1 MGWRAAKA
9 SGGASMPVSKGG
21 SFAEGFASTFVP
33 MLNNAVSSYADEQKE
48 KRMLEL
54 KESLYR
60 KRPVKSSTA
69 ASDKKDKEEL
79 REITSLANELGVTP
93 TEAASLYYAHDKD
106 ASMAADTY
114 NSDVRSG
121 VVVGDII
128 PSSPQQDE
136 VLPDPLS
143 PDMTDDLSQTEPTT
157 PTEEPVV
164 GAVETAAEEEDV
176 AMSDALGLAP
186 ETPAFKS
193 FDVASLGTI
202 TEDLALLTEGDNTGA
217 VEAAAT
223 AIDESIEV
231 ADASGQVPE
240 VTYDAIQETGAT
252 AQETRSIL
260 KAGTRLSQVYAIPE
274 PAKITSVQEAQAAMD
289 VLDARSEAI
298 GGVDTYDRDMRPIL
312 EARIRSL
319 TELPDLGAMLQ
330 NNERDKLQ
338 EFYEN
343 GYRQYENV
351 TDPAQLQAHRERA
364 GVLLSQANSMPEIPQ
379 TLPELRALQTRMK
392 TGEFTGVP
400 TEWKAALN
408 TATRTAELQDRYG
421 ERLTP
426 EWLFDPSRE
435 VSELQGLQSAVSSVL
450 GTDSLVLADINA
462 AITTKNGN
470 PDLVEIVDITK
481 DNYIQAAE
489 DARMKG
495 QSEYATRVME
505 LGARLVEADRDD
517 DAEAAAA
524 MAELGKVTARF
535 QEIENVTGD
544 RTRGYLGAVDAA
556 YSLSRI
562 LEKNPDILRVAGGA
576 LPATIK
582 GVVGEVSALT
592 TLMGSPD
599 AKMDGEA
606 ALRSV
611 AAYERRVNK
620 AFGEGKLDEAAR
632 AYAMFQAQETR
643 LAFQIARMQQG
654 PAGVISNQDFD
665 SALRSVRASRD
676 PNTWADSIRGLI
688 IRDEVGV
695 QSAIRD
701 FGNLSNV
708 KLAVQMQDKLGLNDI
723 VSVAPLEQ
731 RIQDAGL
738 NEAYQ
743 WMTSGNPLIPTETPT
758 ELGTPGSSAKNPV
771 SVTTP
776 EEANA
781 LPEGQFYVTPDGTIR
796 KR

>member
-9 SGGASMPVSKGG
+9 SGGASMPVSEGG
-21 SFAEGFASTFVP
+21 SFAEGFASSFVP
-33 MLNNAVSSYADEQKE
+33 MFNSAVSSYADEQKE

-69 ASDKKDKEEL
+69 ASDRKDKEDL
-79 REITSLANELGVTP
+79 REITSLANELGVTT
-93 TEAASLYYAHDKD
+93 TEAASLYYAHDRD
-106 ASMAADTY
+106 ASMAADSY

-136 VLPDPLS
+136 VIPDPLS
-143 PDMTDDLSQTEPTT
+143 PDTTDDLSQTEPATS
-157 PTEEPVV
+157 TEEPVV
-164 GAVETAAEEEDV
+164 GAAETAAEDADLV
-176 AMSDALGLAP
+176 MSDALGIAP
-186 ETPAFKS
+186 KEPAFER

-217 VEAAAT
+217 VEAAAA

-231 ADASGQVPE
+231 ADASGQVPQ
-240 VTYDAIQETGAT
+240 VTYDDVQETGAT
-252 AQETRSIL
+252 TQETRSIL

-298 GGVDTYDRDMRPIL
+298 GGTDSYDRDMRPIL

-330 NNERDKLQ
+330 NNERDRLQ

-408 TATRTAELQDRYG
+408 TATRTAELQNRYG

-435 VSELQGLQSAVSSVL
+435 VSELEGLQSAVSSVL
-450 GTDSLVLADINA
+450 GSDSVLLADITA
-462 AITTKNGN
+462 AISTKKEN

-517 DAEAAAA
+517 DAEAVAA

-535 QEIENVTGD
+535 QAEDVKVGEQA
-544 RTRGYLGAVDAA
+544 RGYLGAVDAA

-562 LEKNPDILRVAGGA
+562 LEKNPDILRLAGGA

-592 TLMGSPD
+592 TLLSSAD

-611 AAYERRVNK
+611 DSYERRVNK

-771 SVTTP
+771 SVATP

>member
-1 MGWRAAKA
+1 MFSEA
-9 SGGASMPVSKGG
+9 
-21 SFAEGFASTFVP
+21 T
-33 MLNNAVSSYADEQKE
+33 SSYLKE
-48 KRMLEL
+48 KQEERMLEL
-54 KESLYR
+54 KESLLR
-60 KRPVKSSTA
+60 QRPRASGTA
-69 ASDKKDKEEL
+69 ATDRADAKAL
-79 REITSLANELGVTP
+79 REITALANQLGITP
-93 TEAASLYYAHDKD
+93 ADAAVMYNAADGD
-106 ASMAADTY
+106 ASMAADRY
-114 NSDVRSG
+114 NSDARSG
-121 VVVGDII
+121 VLVGEILP
-128 PSSPQQDE
+128 PSPTQDE

-143 PDMTDDLSQTEPTT
+143 PDATDDLSQTDET
-157 PTEEPVV
+157 PNI
-164 GAVETAAEEEDV
+164 GYMD
-176 AMSDALGLAP
+176 MSDALGIAP
-186 ETPAFKS
+186 ETPKFKS
-193 FDVASLGTI
+193 FEVASLGTI
-202 TEDLALLTEGDNTGA
+202 TQDLALLTEGA
-217 VEAAAT
+217 VDDAAA
-223 AIDESIEV
+223 AIDEGIEV

-274 PAKITSVQEAQAAMD
+274 PSAITSVQEAQAAMD
-289 VLDARSEAI
+289 VLNARLKAI

-338 EFYEN
+338 EFYED
-343 GYRQYENV
+343 GYRQFENV

-364 GVLLSQANSMPEIPQ
+364 GMLLSQANSMPEIPQ

-400 TEWKAALN
+400 TEWKSALN
-408 TATRTAELQDRYG
+408 TATRTAELQERYG

-435 VSELQGLQSAVSSVL
+435 VSELRGLQSAVSSVL
-450 GTDSLVLADINA
+450 GADSLVLADIRG
-462 AITTKNGN
+462 AITTKTGN

-489 DARMKG
+489 DALGKG
-495 QSEYATRVME
+495 RPDYATRVMQ
-505 LGARLVEADRDD
+505 LGARLVEADSEG
-517 DAEAAAA
+517 DAEAVAA
-524 MAELGKVTARF
+524 MAELGKVTVRF
-535 QEIENVTGD
+535 QDEDVKVGEQA
-544 RTRGYLGAVDAA
+544 RGYLGAVDAA

-562 LEKNPDILRVAGGA
+562 LEENPDILRVAGGA

-582 GVVGEVSALT
+582 GVVGEVSALK
-592 TLMGSPD
+592 TLLSSDD
-599 AKMDGEA
+599 AKIDGEA

-611 AAYERRVNK
+611 DAYERRINT

-665 SALRSVRASRD
+665 SALKSIRSSRD

-701 FGNLSNV
+701 FNNLSNV
-708 KLAVQMQDKLGLNDI
+708 RLAVQMQEKLGLNDI

-731 RIQDAGL
+731 RVQDAGL
-738 NEAYQ
+738 TEAYQ
-743 WMTSGNPLIPTETPT
+743 WMTSGNPLIPAAGSTSEAPPPMSDERYNSLMSQVFDAET
-758 ELGTPGSSAKNPV
+758 GTYDFSVLSAA
-771 SVTTP
+771 
-776 EEANA
+776 EREAVKARLKQQIGGN
-781 LPEGQFYVTPDGTIR
+781 
-796 KR
+796 

>member
-9 SGGASMPVSKGG
+9 SGNASMPVDTGG
-21 SFAEGFASTFVP
+21 SFAQGFASSFVP
-33 MLNNAVSSYADEQKE
+33 LVTSAAQSYADEQKE

-60 KRPVKSSTA
+60 QRPVKSSTA
-69 ASDKKDKEEL
+69 ASDRKDKEDL
-79 REITSLANELGVTP
+79 REITSLANELGVTT
-93 TEAASLYYAHDKD
+93 TEAASLYYAHDGD
-106 ASMAADTY
+106 ASMAADRY
-114 NSDVRSG
+114 NSDAKSG
-121 VVVGDII
+121 VLVGDII
-128 PSSPQQDE
+128 PSSPKQDG
-136 VLPDPLS
+136 VIPDPLS
-143 PDMTDDLSQTEPTT
+143 PDTTDDLSQTEPTA
-157 PTEEPVV
+157 PTEKPVV
-164 GAVETAAEEEDV
+164 GAVEAAPEEDV
-176 AMSDALGLAP
+176 VMSDALGIAP
-186 ETPAFKS
+186 KEPAFES

-217 VEAAAT
+217 VEAAAA
-223 AIDESIEV
+223 AIDEVIEV
-231 ADASGQVPE
+231 ADASGQVPQ

-252 AQETRSIL
+252 TQETRSIL

-274 PAKITSVQEAQAAMD
+274 PAAIKSVQEAQAAMD
-289 VLDARSEAI
+289 VLNARSEAI

-343 GYRQYENV
+343 GFRQYENV

-426 EWLFDPSRE
+426 EWLFDPARE

-470 PDLVEIVDITK
+470 PDLVEIADITK

-489 DARMKG
+489 DAKMKG

-517 DAEAAAA
+517 DVEAVAS

-535 QEIENVTGD
+535 QAEDVKVGEQA
-544 RTRGYLGAVDAA
+544 RGYLGAVDAA

-562 LEKNPDILRVAGGA
+562 LEENPDILRVAGGA

-582 GVVGEVSALT
+582 GAVGEISALT
-592 TLMGSPD
+592 TLLGSPD
-599 AKMDGEA
+599 AKMDGAA

-611 AAYERRVNK
+611 DAYERRVND
-620 AFGEGKLDEAAR
+620 AFGSGKLDAAAR

-643 LAFQIARMQQG
+643 LAFQVARMQQG

-743 WMTSGNPLIPTETPT
+743 WIKSGNPLIPVDAPT
-758 ELGTPGSSAKNPV
+758 DTAPAIPQGAIDMLKANPDLRDAFEEKYGVSADSYLG
-771 SVTTP
+771 
-776 EEANA
+776 E
-781 LPEGQFYVTPDGTIR
+781 QDG
-796 KR
+796 

>member
-1 MGWRAAKA
+1 MGWRATKA
-9 SGGASMPVSKGG
+9 SGNASMPVDTGG

-33 MLNNAVSSYADEQKE
+33 MFNAAVGDYASEQRE

-60 KRPVKSSTA
+60 QRPRASSTR
-69 ASDKKDKEEL
+69 SEDRKSQEEL
-79 REITSLANELGVTP
+79 RDITALASQLGVSP
-93 TEAASLYYAHDKD
+93 AKAAELYYSHDGD
-106 ASMAADTY
+106 ASMAADAY
-114 NSDVRSG
+114 NADEKSG
-121 VVVGDII
+121 LIVGEVI

-136 VLPDPLS
+136 VIPDPLS
-143 PDMTDDLSQTEPTT
+143 PDTTDDLSQTEPAT

-164 GAVETAAEEEDV
+164 GAAETAAEDEDLAV
-176 AMSDALGLAP
+176 SDALGIAP
-186 ETPAFKS
+186 KEPVFES

-217 VEAAAT
+217 VEAAAA

-231 ADASGQVPE
+231 ADASGQVPQ

-252 AQETRSIL
+252 TQETRSIL

-274 PAKITSVQEAQAAMD
+274 PAAITSVQEAQAAMD

-298 GGVDTYDRDMRPIL
+298 GGMDTYDRDMRPIL

-408 TATRTAELQDRYG
+408 TATRTAELQNRYG
-421 ERLTP
+421 DRLTP

-435 VSELQGLQSAVSSVL
+435 VSELEGLQTAVSSVL
-450 GTDSLVLADINA
+450 GSDSILLADITA
-462 AITTKNGN
+462 AISTKKDN

-489 DARMKG
+489 DAKMKG
-495 QSEYATRVME
+495 QHDYATRVME
-505 LGARLVEADRDD
+505 LGARLVAADQDN
-517 DAEAAAA
+517 DAEAVAA

-535 QEIENVTGD
+535 QSEDVKVGEQA
-544 RTRGYLGAVDAA
+544 RGYLGAVDAA

-562 LEKNPDILRVAGGA
+562 LEKNPDILRLAGGA

-592 TLMGSPD
+592 TLLSSED

-611 AAYERRVNK
+611 DAYERRVNK
-620 AFGEGKLDEAAR
+620 AFGEGQLDEAAR